1 MPLAGSEIYCH
12 SANKNKD
19 LISQA
24 EKNIRDQREKIKQ
37 LELEIKQKKRLVK
50 DQERNCSAVL
60 KVDNSISLDIKPLS
74 IFSGGKKSR
83 KWGGSKKSRKNRKS
97 RKMRK

>member
-1 MPLAGSEIYCH
+1 MPLAGSEIYCN

-24 EKNIRDQREKIKQ
+24 EKNIRDQKEKIKQ
-37 LELEIKQKKRLVK
+37 LELEMKQKKRLIK
-50 DQERNCSAVL
+50 DQERNCNAVL
-60 KVDNSISLDIKPLS
+60 KVDNTIPLDIKPLS

-83 KWGGSKKSRKNRKS
+83 KYRCSKKSRKS

>member
-1 MPLAGSEIYCH
+1 M
-12 SANKNKD
+12 
-19 LISQA
+19 ISQA

>member
-1 MPLAGSEIYCH
+1 MPIAGSEIYCH

-37 LELEIKQKKRLVK
+37 LELEIKQKKRVVK

-97 RKMRK
+97 IKMRK